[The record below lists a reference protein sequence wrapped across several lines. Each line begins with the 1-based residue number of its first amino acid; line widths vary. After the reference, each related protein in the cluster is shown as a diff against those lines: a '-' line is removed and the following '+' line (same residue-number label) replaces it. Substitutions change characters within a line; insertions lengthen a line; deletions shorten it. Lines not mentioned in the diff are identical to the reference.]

1 MEVGAA
7 MNVKIDYNPLVLIP
21 DFPTLD
27 SPQP

>member
-21 DFPTLD
+21 DFPH
-27 SPQP
+27 S